1 MAADLNPDWLSC
13 LPSSWSYGV
22 TRDGRI
28 FFINE
33 EAKSTTWLHPVTG
46 EAVIT
51 GHRKTPDLP
60 TGWEEGYTFEG
71 ARCFINHNERKVTCK
86 HPVSGLPSQDN
97 CIFVVNEQPKAP
109 EQAPSEESDRVKKE
123 RPMSTMSEASNYT
136 GGSDYSTYPGSSPAT
151 RPSRSYKKV
160 HNFGKRSN
168 SIKRNPN
175 APAVK
180 SNWLY
185 KQDSTGMKLWKK
197 RWFVLS
203 DMCLFYYRDE
213 KEEGILGSILLPSFH
228 ISMLSVDDHISRKY
242 AFKATHSNMRTYYF
256 CTDTAKDMES
266 WMKVMTDAALVHTEP
281 IRRLDKLKVDRCCPQ
296 EVNNIL
302 NHNRVLTR
310 PEIQNNERNLEPR
323 QPSITRSMDRTD
335 GDRKHKDPEKHT
347 LQRERE
353 RYTLQKD
360 GERYSLQKDGVS
372 YTLQRDGERYLL
384 QKDGERYALQKDGER
399 YSLQKDGGERYSVP
413 KDVQMEKY
421 APQKDGEKY
430 MLQKDGERY
439 ALQKEGERYTLQK
452 DGQKYNLQK
461 GVERQTSMTEKDRSD
476 RYGTLDE
483 RQKYKT
489 LREGSKCGTVRDG
502 EKHGT
507 LDKYGTLREVD
518 KYGTLREGNKY
529 GFQRDGSAERPLTK
543 INSIKLQ
550 PAQAAAIAAAV
561 TASRQVQVSQHMAPH
576 QVNGSGERAGDHSP
590 GEVVG
595 TLGRGAGKAQDPP
608 QNQTHNQQAQEPE
621 KSLTRTNSMRQLE
634 NWVRTQRTQEDD
646 DTRSITSYQ
655 TLPRNMPSH
664 HAQIVPRYPEGYR
677 TLPRNMLSR
686 PESICSVAG
695 SVYDRALAPTSN
707 SDKRRSMR
715 DDTMWQ
721 LYEWQQR
728 QAFSRQGP
736 PPPGHYGTLPS
747 PKTMGNISEH
757 QGVAHSIPTS
767 PSHGSLALY
776 HTFSP
781 PGQHRR
787 DNPPGSTRSEVSS
800 PVFRGDQTMT
810 VDCRHRTHL
819 TKYNY
824 PPDRR
829 SMPAVIPVQT
839 ITPQS
844 LQGKTPEELT
854 LLLIKLRRQQAE
866 LNSIREHTVAQ
877 LMILSMDGPNA
888 KSEVLSHH
896 LQRNLMYLESQTK
909 DNEPLIFMI
918 HTMIENSAP
927 RPQLYHQISPED
939 YKDNSYSHQ
948 RPEDIDIDTKLSR
961 LCEQD
966 QVVRTQEEK
975 LQQLHR
981 EKHTLETALLSASQE
996 IEQSSDNPAAVQSL
1010 IQQRDVLQNGLL
1022 STCRELA
1029 RVNTELERSWREYD
1043 KMESGVSLAKTNLL
1057 EQLEALGSPQTEPP
1071 SQQHV
1076 QIQKELWRIQDVME
1090 ALAKN
1095 KPQRTTDTGFLGSKP
1110 ISNLQK
1116 NEPVTLFRSL
1126 CSLTEGDRQPP
1137 RPPLPQSYGSTE
1149 RPPAVPPLPS
1159 PSGARPPPHTS
1170 KHGQRNGT
1178 HSSQGPDYR
1187 LYKSEPELTTVAEEV
1202 DDNNGE
1208 DNDRLQTGLT
1218 TDKEPP
1224 ATKVPLGVPVYPV
1237 GIVPPR
1243 TKSPMSPPES
1253 CTIASYV
1260 TLRKSKKPDPRTERP
1275 HSAVEQTCG
1284 PGERESGRARMSV
1297 EEQLERIRR
1306 HQQASLREKKR
1317 SSSSISPSRSPSFS
1331 KENPFITQVR
1341 LEVFSTDT
1349 QELEAALQDLEE
1361 VRDRVT
1367 EQLERDR
1374 TAAVELERD
1383 RGAELE
1389 LERDRAAAAAE
1400 EEMERGRAAIEKL
1413 ERDMTEVAAVV
1424 EQEMART
1431 AVAVEEEMARTAVA
1445 VEEELDRAAE
1455 LELERDRAAVAAAA
1469 EELERARAAAEEL
1482 VRERTAVSSEEA
1494 LDVDKAALVE
1504 LEMEITVVE
1513 EISYRAEEVDVIPV
1527 PRLSEEQPQPRTES
1541 SNMDTEVSETQM
1553 MVISDQGVKPLYV
1566 QYLIPGQHR
1575 QQGEREAERRNTHT
1589 PNTFIPHNSLP
1600 AAVSEALTPEPEK
1613 DVMQSEVMQGEAPE
1627 HETQGNNIDIS
1638 YELPVEGAKLN
1649 NLMAVKSL
1657 PFPPKSSSSPASP
1670 PQLTDGSHFMC
1681 V

>member
-22 TRDGRI
+22 ARDGRI

-51 GHRKTPDLP
+51 GHRTTPDLP

-97 CIFVVNEQPKAP
+97 CIFVVNEHVTSAKLVHPVTDPVTVNPVTVHPVTDPVTVNPVTHPVTDPVSNRPKAP

-123 RPMSTMSEASNYT
+123 RPMSTMSQASNYT

-228 ISMLSVDDHISRKY
+228 ISMLSVDDHVSRKY

-281 IRRLDKLKVDRCCPQ
+281 IRRLDKLKVDCCCPQ

-347 LQRERE
+347 LQRERD
-353 RYTLQKD
+353 RYTLQRD

-430 MLQKDGERY
+430 LVQKDGERY

-452 DGQKYNLQK
+452 DGQKYNLQR

-476 RYGTLDE
+476 RYGTLGE

-489 LREGSKCGTVRDG
+489 LREGSKCGTLRDG

-561 TASRQVQVSQHMAPH
+561 TASRQIQVSQHMAPH
-576 QVNGSGERAGDHSP
+576 QVNGSGERAGDQSP

-595 TLGRGAGKAQDPP
+595 TLGRGAGKAHDPP
-608 QNQTHNQQAQEPE
+608 QNQTQNQQAQEPE

-664 HAQIVPRYPEGYR
+664 RAQIVPRYPEGYR

-695 SVYDRALAPTSN
+695 SIYDRALAPTSN
-707 SDKRRSMR
+707 ADKRRSMR

-757 QGVAHSIPTS
+757 QGVAPSIPTS

-787 DNPPGSTRSEVSS
+787 DKPPGSTRSEVSS

-810 VDCRHRTHL
+810 IDCRHRTHL

-829 SMPAVIPVQT
+829 SMPAGIPVQT

-877 LMILSMDGPNA
+877 LMILSMEGPNA

-896 LQRNLMYLESQTK
+896 LQRNLVYLDS
-909 DNEPLIFMI
+909 
-918 HTMIENSAP
+918 
-927 RPQLYHQISPED
+927 QISPED

-981 EKHTLETALLSASQE
+981 EKNTLETALLSASQE

-1076 QIQKELWRIQDVME
+1076 HIQKELWRIQDVME

-1116 NEPVTLFRSL
+1116 NE
-1126 CSLTEGDRQPP
+1126 
-1137 RPPLPQSYGSTE
+1137 
-1149 RPPAVPPLPS
+1149 
-1159 PSGARPPPHTS
+1159 
-1170 KHGQRNGT
+1170 
-1178 HSSQGPDYR
+1178 QGPDYR

-1208 DNDRLQTGLT
+1208 DNDKDRLQAGLT
-1218 TDKEPP
+1218 TDKEPA

-1260 TLRKSKKPDPRTERP
+1260 TLRKGKKPDPRTERP

-1306 HQQASLREKKR
+1306 HQQASLKEKKR

-1331 KENPFITQVR
+1331 KENPFVTQVR

-1361 VRDRVT
+1361 VRGRVT
-1367 EQLERDR
+1367 EH
-1374 TAAVELERD
+1374 LERD

-1389 LERDRAAAAAE
+1389 LQRDRAAAAAE

-1431 AVAVEEEMARTAVA
+1431 ALA

-1469 EELERARAAAEEL
+1469 EELERVRAAAEEL
-1482 VRERTAVSSEEA
+1482 VRGRTAVSPEEA
-1494 LDVDKAALVE
+1494 LDIDMAALVE

-1527 PRLSEEQPQPRTES
+1527 PRLSEEEPQPQTES
-1541 SNMDTEVSETQM
+1541 SSMDTEVSETQV

-1566 QYLIPGQHR
+1566 QYLIPGQHQ
-1575 QQGEREAERRNTHT
+1575 QQGERETERRNTHT
-1589 PNTFIPHNSLP
+1589 PNTLIPHNSLP
-1600 AAVSEALTPEPEK
+1600 AAVSEALTPELEE
-1613 DVMQSEVMQGEAPE
+1613 DMMQSEVMQGEAPE
-1627 HETQGNNIDIS
+1627 HETQGNNINIS
-1638 YELPVEGAKLN
+1638 YELQVEGAKLNN

-1657 PFPPKSSSSPASP
+1657 PFPPQSSSSPSPPSP